1 MIMYT
6 ITSIYEELESLQ
18 SKVIYF
24 PMREHEV

>member
-18 SKVIYF
+18 SKFIYI
-24 PMREHEV
+24 PMREHEI